1 MEFPN
6 TFRINMSIYV
16 RVNPSLPNNPT
27 LLNALDHVSVNISPS
42 CGLPIISFLI
52 EVTAGGTQDE
62 E

>member
-1 MEFPN
+1 
-6 TFRINMSIYV
+6 MSIYV